1 MNQEQNAVNLDALKL
16 INSPVN
22 LDAVLSSDLSS
33 KLALHQ
39 ATDLLTFIPFM
50 TPDKF
55 AESIGLSKGVVGGWI
70 DQGYLPT
77 AKIGRYRMINMVV
90 LVTNLKEGKVL

>member
-1 MNQEQNAVNLDALKL
+1 MNQQQNTVKLDTLFASNPDIKQGLEQTASHLF
-16 INSPVN
+16 
-22 LDAVLSSDLSS
+22 
-33 KLALHQ
+33 
-39 ATDLLTFIPFM
+39 FIPFM

>member
-1 MNQEQNAVNLDALKL
+1 MNQQQNPVKLDTLFASNPDLKQGLEQTASQLF
-16 INSPVN
+16 
-22 LDAVLSSDLSS
+22 
-33 KLALHQ
+33 
-39 ATDLLTFIPFM
+39 FIPFM

-55 AESIGLSKGVVGGWI
+55 AESIGLSKGVIGGWI

-77 AKIGRYRMINMVV
+77 AKIGRYRMINMVI

>member
-1 MNQEQNAVNLDALKL
+1 MNQEQNLVKLDALL
-16 INSPVN
+16 GSNPAIAQPLEQTASQ
-22 LDAVLSSDLSS
+22 LF
-33 KLALHQ
+33 
-39 ATDLLTFIPFM
+39 FIPFM

-55 AESIGLSKGVVGGWI
+55 AQAIGLSKGVVGGWI

-90 LVTNLKEGKVL
+90 LVSNLKEGKVL